1 MKDTKRLIGK
11 PGFGIFYLSFNPE
24 RGPSS
29 SDGVDLIDWVETEA
43 EAEEIVE
50 EANAVTR
57 SHCVNHYYY
66 EAMNR
71 PKMLPLEE
79 YEAAMQ
85 EEEAMW
91 QKVKTGEITEKQFF
105 DWRYGEE
112 ERDITERPT
121 VLGDLATCD
130 CGL

>member
-1 MKDTKRLIGK
+1 MKDTRHLIGK
-11 PGFGIFYLSFNPE
+11 PGFGIFYHSFSPE
-24 RGPSS
+24 SGPSPD
-29 SDGVDLIDWVETEA
+29 DGVDLFDWVETEA

-50 EANAVTR
+50 EANTGTR
-57 SHCVNHYYY
+57 ITHYYY
-66 EAMNR
+66 KAVNR
-71 PKMLPLEE
+71 PEMLPHEE

-85 EEEAMW
+85 EEKAMW
-91 QKVKTGEITEKQFF
+91 QKVEAGEITERQFF